1 LATQAQRTEGTVLA
15 TSAQPLAAR
24 QPMAIGAII
33 VTLCT
38 AELFVLCQYTN
49 TLKAITASDNKT

>member
-1 LATQAQRTEGTVLA
+1 M
-15 TSAQPLAAR
+15 SAQMLTIR
-24 QPMAIGAII
+24 QPTVIGTII

-38 AELFVLCQYTN
+38 AEPFVLCQYTN